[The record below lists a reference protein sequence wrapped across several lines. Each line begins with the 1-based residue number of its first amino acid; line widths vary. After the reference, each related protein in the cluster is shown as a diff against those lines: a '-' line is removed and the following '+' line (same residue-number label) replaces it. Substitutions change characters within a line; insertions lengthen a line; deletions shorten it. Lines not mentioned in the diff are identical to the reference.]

1 MNIDI
6 EENELGDPDFEP
18 ESDPDE
24 DFIWR
29 NKNQSC
35 ARTVKEEKTDIPQ
48 IKLRTALTLGV

>member
-6 EENELGDPDFEP
+6 EENELGDPDFEI

-24 DFIWR
+24 DFTWK

-35 ARTVKEEKTDIPQ
+35 ARTVTKEKIGIP
-48 IKLRTALTLGV
+48 